1 MQKSNEEKP
10 LQPPQTQD
18 KQPGI
23 ESKMIPRPA
32 FEGQDVFSKLA
43 GKVAIITGG
52 DSGIGRATAVLF
64 AREGADVVIAYL
76 NEHKDAE
83 ETKKEVE

>member
-1 MQKSNEEKP
+1 MQESNEEKQV
-10 LQPPQTQD
+10 QPPQTQK

-23 ESKMIPRPA
+23 ESKMTPRPA

-52 DSGIGRATAVLF
+52 DSGIGRAAAVLLCQG
-64 AREGADVVIAYL
+64 RCRYRSCLPG
-76 NEHKDAE
+76 
-83 ETKKEVE
+83 